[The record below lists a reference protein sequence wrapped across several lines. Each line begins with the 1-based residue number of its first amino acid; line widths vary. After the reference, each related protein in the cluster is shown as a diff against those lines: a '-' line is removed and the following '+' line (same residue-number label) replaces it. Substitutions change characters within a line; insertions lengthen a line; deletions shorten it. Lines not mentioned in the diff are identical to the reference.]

1 MKVLRGDPL
10 LWEGS
15 AGRDSAVS
23 IGVFDGVHRGHQ
35 EVLADLT
42 EQAVEL
48 GGLDKAVLTF
58 DPHPRAILEP
68 ESTAHLLGTVEQ
80 RLEWLEAAG
89 VDTVGVLPFPAVR
102 DMEPGFFI
110 RRVLCETL
118 SAKVVVV
125 GVDFRFGVGRSG
137 NVDTLWSAG
146 QELGFA
152 VDGVPLL
159 SEALSPLSSSR
170 IRRLVVDGDVT
181 GASELLG
188 RPFTMRGVVVQGEGR
203 GRTIGVPTANMAIG
217 RDLVLPARGVYA
229 SQVIVGETMFPSVTN
244 VGTRPT
250 FDGEEVTV
258 ESHLLDVD
266 RDLYGQT
273 IDVAF
278 LRHLRHER
286 KFDGVEALVAQIHE
300 DIQGARAALA

>member
-10 LWEGS
+10 EWETS
-15 AGRDSAVS
+15 TGRGSAVS

-42 EQAVEL
+42 AQAAEL

-68 ESTAHLLGTVEQ
+68 DAPAHLLATVEQ
-80 RLEWLEAAG
+80 RLEWLELAG
-89 VDTVGVLPFPAVR
+89 MDIVGVLPFPAVR
-102 DMEPGFFI
+102 DMQPHFFI
-110 RRVLCETL
+110 RRVLTEAL
-118 SAKVVVV
+118 SARVVVV

-170 IRRLVVDGDVT
+170 IRHLVKDGEV
-181 GASELLG
+181 AAAAELLG
-188 RPFTMRGVVVQGEGR
+188 RPFTMRGVVVRGDGR
-203 GRTIGVPTANMAIG
+203 GRTIGVPTANMAVAEN
-217 RDLVLPARGVYA
+217 LVLPARGVYA
-229 SQVIVGETMFPSVTN
+229 SQVTVSGGVFPAVTN
-244 VGTRPT
+244 VGIRPT
-250 FDGEEVTV
+250 FDGEKVTV
-258 ESHLLDVD
+258 ESHLLDVEQD
-266 RDLYGQT
+266 MYGMT

-278 LRHLRHER
+278 LRRLRDEQR
-286 KFDGVEALVAQIHE
+286 FDGVEALLAQIQA
-300 DIQGARAALA
+300 DIVAARSAMA